1 VIRRVNGLVAWR
13 GDSYRHAMPLIRL
26 DAPTFHRDVEV
37 DVVTDLVEAEGM
49 TWARDGEVQG
59 VPRYVPAAAG

>member
-1 VIRRVNGLVAWR
+1 
-13 GDSYRHAMPLIRL
+13 MPLIRL

-49 TWARDGEVQG
+49 TWARDGEVDG
-59 VPRYVPAAAG
+59 RPRYVPAAAG